1 MQDKALCGPERRC
14 RFKATDMTKRGFVTK
29 FVLSCACAEGTSLG
43 GGWAARVRG
52 SVYRADTDATY
63 ADNGPRTAEGFCGT
77 HVGRVVAVESKD
89 G

>member
-1 MQDKALCGPERRC
+1 MQAKASCGPERRG

-29 FVLSCACAEGTSLG
+29 FVLSCACAECTSLRG
-43 GGWAARVRG
+43 EGSAVRG
-52 SVYRADTDATY
+52 SVYRADADATY
-63 ADNGPRTAEGFCGT
+63 ADDSPRTAEGFCGT